1 MKKLSIILAAVFAMG
16 GMILNTGCIAGKAVA
31 NYAIE
36 SKESDAKN
44 ELSSVVAASQ
54 TIVSSAYA
62 SKDGMYTNNNIGVSI
77 EVVAESTEFNGDF
90 TPEAL
95 DCVIELAE
103 VEGTLYKVSVSNA
116 VITFVQYEAENGI
129 KVQYSYGS
137 NEVGSYEVVDSF
149 D

>member
-31 NYAIE
+31 NYAVE

-44 ELSSVVAASQ
+44 ELAAIVMAAQ
-54 TIVSSAYA
+54 TIISSAYA
-62 SKDGMYTNNNIGVSI
+62 SEDGMFTNNNIGVSI
-77 EVVAESTEFNGDF
+77 EVVADSTEFNGDF

-95 DCVIELAE
+95 DCAIELAE
-103 VEGTLYKVSVSNA
+103 AKGTLYKVSVSNA

-129 KVQYSYGS
+129 KTQYSD
-137 NEVGSYEVVDSF
+137 GSYEVVESF

>member
-1 MKKLSIILAAVFAMG
+1 MG
-16 GMILNTGCIAGKAVA
+16 SMILNTGCIAGKAVA

-44 ELSSVVAASQ
+44 ELAAIVSAAQ
-54 TIVSSAYA
+54 TITSSAYA
-62 SKDGMYTNNNIGVSI
+62 SEDGMYTNDNIGVSF

-95 DCVIELAE
+95 DCAIKLAE
-103 VEGTLYKVSVSNA
+103 TEGTLYKVSVSNA
-116 VITFVQYEAENGI
+116 LITFVQYEAENGI
-129 KVQYSYGS
+129 KTQYSD
-137 NEVGSYEVVDSF
+137 GSYEIVDSF